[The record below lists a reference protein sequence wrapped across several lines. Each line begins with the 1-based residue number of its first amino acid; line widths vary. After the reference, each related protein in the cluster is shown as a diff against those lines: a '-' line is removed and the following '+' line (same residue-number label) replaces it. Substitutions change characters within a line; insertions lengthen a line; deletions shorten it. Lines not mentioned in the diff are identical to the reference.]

1 MGLLG
6 NTFDKKHVAYGHA
19 RKVWREV
26 HDQYPAG
33 GKIVNTSDFLTTKVV
48 PAGQPVKYDMEKKEI
63 TVITQAQLAACVGE
77 GGVVNATAAKALGIN
92 GYLYNDA
99 PLTDENT
106 YATGAVVYRGELYKY
121 MLTTEAVAVIE
132 SLGVVPGVV
141 LVM

>member
-6 NTFDKKHVAYGHA
+6 NTFEKKHVAYGHA

-48 PAGQPVKYDMEKKEI
+48 PAGSPVKYDMEKKEI
-63 TVITQAQLAACVGE
+63 TVITQAQLAACVSGDT
-77 GGVVNATAAKALGIN
+77 VTDSAAKALGIN

-121 MLTTEAVAVIE
+121 MLTNEAVKVIE
-132 SLGVVPGVV
+132 ATGVVPGVV